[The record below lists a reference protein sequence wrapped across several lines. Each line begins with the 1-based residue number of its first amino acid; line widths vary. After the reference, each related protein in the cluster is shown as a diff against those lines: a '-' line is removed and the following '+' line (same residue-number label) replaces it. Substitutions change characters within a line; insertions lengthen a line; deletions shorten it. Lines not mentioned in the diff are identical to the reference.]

1 MSIRVD
7 FILLNKH
14 ICIFQI
20 MSDILGCRGNK
31 DLLMGKRKLSA
42 MRADGQRAMN
52 NDSYFLD
59 FSK

>member
-1 MSIRVD
+1 
-7 FILLNKH
+7 
-14 ICIFQI
+14 

-31 DLLMGKRKLSA
+31 DLLMGKRKLST

>member
-1 MSIRVD
+1 
-7 FILLNKH
+7 
-14 ICIFQI
+14 